1 MEARPRILR
10 HYIAPN
16 GEDPFQ
22 VWLDGLKDWN
32 GRSRILVRLNRVTQ
46 GNFGPGGFVGGGVLE
61 LKFDFGPGYR
71 VYYGLDG
78 DDVVIL
84 LGGGDKKTQAGDIR
98 KAITRWK
105 DYNA

>member
-1 MEARPRILR
+1 M
-10 HYIAPN
+10 
-16 GEDPFQ
+16 
-22 VWLDGLKDWN
+22 
-32 GRSRILVRLNRVTQ
+32 
-46 GNFGPGGFVGGGVLE
+46 GGGVLE

-71 VYYGLDG
+71 AYYGLDG